1 MFEGY
6 SVPPRV
12 RLSEEDRARLPAL
25 LAAVAGRAGEFPGE
39 AASEAQVAWLWRAYG
54 EDEPLSVG
62 LLTLLLFEHGAH
74 RSAETV
80 AGELEAARRAGLLSD
95 G

>member
-1 MFEGY
+1 M
-6 SVPPRV
+6 PPRV

-25 LAAVAGRAGEFPGE
+25 LAAVAGRAGEFPSE
-39 AASEAQVAWLWRAYG
+39 AAPEAQVAWLWRAYG
-54 EDEPLSVG
+54 KDGLLSVE

-80 AGELEAARRAGLLSD
+80 AQELAAARRAGLLSD